1 MTFSTIDDVIPE
13 PAEMFTVTLQS
24 TSDQVVIGDQSTS
37 DITIPANDDA
47 AGIFSFEVSYGK
59 CGQKTITFPIINL

>member
-13 PAEMFTVTLQS
+13 PAEVFTVILQS
-24 TSDQVVIGDQSTS
+24 TSDQVVIGDQSTA

-47 AGIFSFEVSYGK
+47 AGIFSFEVGYDR
-59 CGQKTITFPIINL
+59 CAQRML